1 MINVFVF
8 GFFFDY
14 FEYTTK
20 NDNVITFST
29 KRKKIFK
36 FYQMKTCPRLNSAQN
51 GPIIYTVEK
60 YKTSPNVIDI
70 GRAGKAFRKIA
81 NRSNVKHKP

>member
-1 MINVFVF
+1 
-8 GFFFDY
+8 
-14 FEYTTK
+14 
-20 NDNVITFST
+20 
-29 KRKKIFK
+29 
-36 FYQMKTCPRLNSAQN
+36 MKTCPRLNSAQN